1 MATDMS
7 DIQVNTQFNDF
18 IDFRPL
24 IQSIIKDDKVLIG
37 IADLALATGVSQT
50 QLRYWLEKGYIIS
63 GGDPKKKK
71 FSYGT
76 VFRVAIIKH
85 LQDEGFTLAAAVAKA
100 DHHSAIVK
108 AFKHLVADR
117 LTGIQETDTATF
129 IDFGSFDPQP
139 DKHLIAKVTDKET
152 HFLVQ

>member
-1 MATDMS
+1 MS
-7 DIQVNTQFNDF
+7 DIQADTQFNDF
-18 IDFRPL
+18 TDFRPL
-24 IQSIIKDDKVLIG
+24 IQSIVKEDKVLIG
-37 IADLALATGVSQT
+37 IADLSQATGVSQT

-63 GGDPKKKK
+63 RDDPKKKK

-100 DHHSAIVK
+100 DHHSAVVK

-117 LTGIQETDTATF
+117 LNGIQETDTATF

-139 DKHLIAKVTDKET
+139 DKHLIAKVTDTEIR
-152 HFLVQ
+152 FLIQ